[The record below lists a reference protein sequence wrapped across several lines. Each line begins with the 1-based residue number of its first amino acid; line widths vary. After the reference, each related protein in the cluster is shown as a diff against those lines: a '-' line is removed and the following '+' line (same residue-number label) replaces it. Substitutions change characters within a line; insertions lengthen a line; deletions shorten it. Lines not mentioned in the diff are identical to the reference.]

1 MKDCSVLD
9 STEARKATRNGEKI
23 KTARLDILLLM
34 NLNFLLHSTIPVSIL
49 QYKSVGIST
58 LEKGGGVL
66 PDMDNTG
73 MYRWIGYGFLPLC
86 PGARGLLSVLIIQTA
101 FIFSLESVLTINRE
115 LACTT
120 DNCLDEICLYF
131 KYTKKITIALKQDNV
146 HFVLSPKQGN

>member
-9 STEARKATRNGEKI
+9 STEARKATRNGEKM
-23 KTARLDILLLM
+23 KTARLDILLRM

-58 LEKGGGVL
+58 LEKGGGGEVL

-101 FIFSLESVLTINRE
+101 FIFSLESVLTINMV

-131 KYTKKITIALKQDNV
+131 KYTKKITIA
-146 HFVLSPKQGN
+146 

>member
-1 MKDCSVLD
+1 
-9 STEARKATRNGEKI
+9 
-23 KTARLDILLLM
+23 M

-58 LEKGGGVL
+58 LEKGGGGGEVL

-101 FIFSLESVLTINRE
+101 FIFSLESVLTINRV

>member
-1 MKDCSVLD
+1 
-9 STEARKATRNGEKI
+9 
-23 KTARLDILLLM
+23 
-34 NLNFLLHSTIPVSIL
+34 
-49 QYKSVGIST
+49 
-58 LEKGGGVL
+58 
-66 PDMDNTG
+66 MDNTG

-101 FIFSLESVLTINRE
+101 FIFSLESVLTINRV

>member
-1 MKDCSVLD
+1 M
-9 STEARKATRNGEKI
+9 AFQPWRR
-23 KTARLDILLLM
+23 
-34 NLNFLLHSTIPVSIL
+34 
-49 QYKSVGIST
+49 
-58 LEKGGGVL
+58 GGGEVL

-101 FIFSLESVLTINRE
+101 FIFSLESVLTINRV